1 MNQSAG
7 NLRHFPLENIDST
20 AIFAVFPG
28 KVNPIPTNLRHFPR
42 PPHTHTFPGYEAL
55 GSFGTGKK
63 AKAKLN
69 KFIFI
74 TLGFCVYLTLVYLLF
89 TINMKIINRLSFLL
103 CVFLLGHGSV
113 YSQTHADVKMGEI
126 LNSADLFQIR
136 EQYPILKD
144 SLSIGMLNLVSEA
157 QLGIGFNKLERAGSA
172 LDSLLQFHQ
181 TELGAETS
189 VGMAALRAMNLLNL
203 GLYSQ
208 AGKAG
213 EDLVNALKDVLPFE
227 SLYSFVFIERVG
239 KALSNCAGSYL
250 ERPSRDITVPMK
262 CDTVGRGFH
271 FYIPVEVNGITK
283 DYIFDTGCSF
293 GNFVSEEYAEEVG
306 LKIISDS
313 IPVSGMDVGFVK
325 LAVADSLKVGEI
337 VYHNPIF
344 MVAPPDEDIDSVF
357 TFDGVLGYH
366 FIRDVGEVIVD
377 NESGAFVFPYQISDG
392 EPNMFLS
399 SNTPKVRIEYEGQP
413 FDMVFDTGNVKSN
426 LGNEFVQMFPETL
439 SGLPEHE
446 SSFGGFGGVSK
457 TEAVTLPEFVFSLS
471 GQPITLR
478 DTEVWM
484 GPSSGSQLFYS
495 SLGADF
501 ILSFRRLVINYKN
514 MFVRG
519 EAWP

>member
-1 MNQSAG
+1 
-7 NLRHFPLENIDST
+7 
-20 AIFAVFPG
+20 
-28 KVNPIPTNLRHFPR
+28 
-42 PPHTHTFPGYEAL
+42 
-55 GSFGTGKK
+55 
-63 AKAKLN
+63 
-69 KFIFI
+69 
-74 TLGFCVYLTLVYLLF
+74 
-89 TINMKIINRLSFLL
+89 MKIINRLSFLL

-213 EDLVNALKDVLPFE
+213 EDLVNALKDTFPFE

-250 ERPSRDITVPMK
+250 ERPSHDITVPMK

-271 FYIPVEVNGITK
+271 FHIPVEVNGITK

-293 GNFVSEEYAEEVG
+293 GNFVSEDYAEEVG

-344 MVAPPDEDIDSVF
+344 MVAPPDETLDSVF

-366 FIRDVGEVIVD
+366 FIRDVGEVIID
-377 NESGAFVFPYQISDG
+377 NESGTFVFPYQISDG

>member
-1 MNQSAG
+1 
-7 NLRHFPLENIDST
+7 
-20 AIFAVFPG
+20 
-28 KVNPIPTNLRHFPR
+28 
-42 PPHTHTFPGYEAL
+42 
-55 GSFGTGKK
+55 
-63 AKAKLN
+63 
-69 KFIFI
+69 
-74 TLGFCVYLTLVYLLF
+74 
-89 TINMKIINRLSFLL
+89 MKIINRLSFLL

-113 YSQTHADVKMGEI
+113 YSQTQADVKMGEI

-213 EDLVNALKDVLPFE
+213 EDLVNALKDTFPFE

-250 ERPSRDITVPMK
+250 ERPSHDITVPMK

-271 FYIPVEVNGITK
+271 FHIPVEVNGITK

-293 GNFVSEEYAEEVG
+293 GNFVSEDYAEEVG

-313 IPVSGMDVGFVK
+313 IPVSGMNVGFVK

-366 FIRDVGEVIVD
+366 FIRDVGEVIID
-377 NESGAFVFPYQISDG
+377 NESGTFVFPYQISDG

-519 EAWP
+519 ELWP

>member
-1 MNQSAG
+1 MWAS
-7 NLRHFPLENIDST
+7 FT
-20 AIFAVFPG
+20 IF
-28 KVNPIPTNLRHFPR
+28 
-42 PPHTHTFPGYEAL
+42 
-55 GSFGTGKK
+55 
-63 AKAKLN
+63 
-69 KFIFI
+69 
-74 TLGFCVYLTLVYLLF
+74 VYLLF

-144 SLSIGMLNLVSEA
+144 SLSIEMLNLVSEA

-213 EDLVNALKDVLPFE
+213 EDLVNALKDTFPFE
-227 SLYSFVFIERVG
+227 FLYSFVFIERVG

-250 ERPSRDITVPMK
+250 ERPSHDITVPMK

-313 IPVSGMDVGFVK
+313 IPVSGMNVGFVK
-325 LAVADSLKVGEI
+325 LAVADFLKVGEI

-366 FIRDVGEVIVD
+366 FIRDVGEVIID
-377 NESGAFVFPYQISDG
+377 NESGTFVFPYQISGG

-471 GQPITLR
+471 GQPVTLR

-484 GPSSGSQLFYS
+484 GPSSGSQLFNS

-501 ILSFRRLVINYKN
+501 VLVFKRLIINYKN

-519 EAWP
+519 ELWP